1 MSKVGGAIAPIT
13 RQVLIEFHMLL
24 FPIIHRAAERR
35 GGGYRP
41 VFGTTREVSGKHN
54 RVKSAEATDPFD
66 DDGDA
71 SVALLGRDP
80 YVIHSR
86 ACLRRKRRR
95 RASYVILRRARP
107 GLRAKFRRSVAKRRE
122 TTAGA
127 AAVAARPPDRRVRI
141 HCLDRT
147 GGAATTRERKCV
159 AVKLRTAHT
168 YVPYRSYS
176 R

>member
-1 MSKVGGAIAPIT
+1 
-13 RQVLIEFHMLL
+13 MLF
-24 FPIIHRAAERR
+24 FPIVHRAAERR

-41 VFGTTREVSGKHN
+41 VFGTTREVSDKHN

-66 DDGDA
+66 DDGDGDA

-122 TTAGA
+122 TTAA
-127 AAVAARPPDRRVRI
+127 EAVAVAARPPDRRVRI

-147 GGAATTRERKCV
+147 DGRK
-159 AVKLRTAHT
+159 APRRRANENAS
-168 YVPYRSYS
+168 P
-176 R
+176 